1 MLSSS
6 AQHAKYFSG
15 NLQLKCRGEVRSP
28 DRQSTV
34 RTANQQPTTNSW
46 FLVRHRRPTA
56 HARAR
61 YRCFLPDLAGLAGT
75 RCAGP
80 MPDNLI
86 LASAFRVSVDVR
98 TGRPYHS
105 RRDAGATRTFR
116 TLPFVR
122 QIANNNQI
130 ACFWLI
136 LNPEQSHCA
145 RRFSAT
151 SKSHCICSCSPGSA
165 LWLQLGE
172 SIFPPCC
179 WRALPCSSVDICSL
193 RGAPS

>member
-1 MLSSS
+1 
-6 AQHAKYFSG
+6 
-15 NLQLKCRGEVRSP
+15 
-28 DRQSTV
+28 
-34 RTANQQPTTNSW
+34 
-46 FLVRHRRPTA
+46 
-56 HARAR
+56 
-61 YRCFLPDLAGLAGT
+61 
-75 RCAGP
+75 

-98 TGRPYHS
+98 TGRPHHS

-193 RGAPS
+193 RGAPSCFPSGGPPFLPSRTLGFTYWIIFSFPAVFWTL